1 MAYGKIKADTLVY
14 DNSGSDVE
22 VTLSSIGSKAN
33 LPASAGTVAASEV
46 VQVDA
51 NKDITGFRNI
61 TLAGDLTV
69 NGTTTTIDS
78 TTLTVEDKNIE
89 LGKVSTPTDT
99 TADGGGIT
107 LKGATDKTITWVDST
122 DNWTFNQNIEI
133 TGTAPRLIFT
143 DSNNDSDFR
152 INVDGGSF
160 QIQDTTNSSATRVA
174 VDSSGRMIIG
184 ADSAITTFTNR
195 LIQVAGDANGAGV
208 IALGRD
214 HSTLTS
220 QGLGGIEFYGN
231 DPGAAYTRTAG
242 IYCNAAAEWTSN
254 DYPSELTFKTT
265 PDGSATNTT
274 ALTLDSSQNATFVG
288 HVSLNDNKVV
298 QFGDD
303 NDFFLKH
310 DNTNAKIQNGTGE
323 LQIVNTANSPLKLY
337 TNNNVRLTIAHNGHI
352 TTSNSISDDKGNL
365 RSIPQKTGSTGTAT
379 YELVAADAG
388 KHVYH
393 ASTGSITVPP
403 TSGIFSAGDA
413 ITILNGHASGTFQ
426 ILQGTG
432 VTIWNSGD
440 GTSGTRTVGV
450 KGMCTLLCVGSN
462 GYYISGAGLT

>member
-274 ALTLDSSQNATFVG
+274 ALTLDSSQNATFAGSVTD
-288 HVSLNDNKVV
+288 SK
-298 QFGDD
+298 GDVR
-303 NDFFLKH
+303 KIPI
-310 DNTNAKIQNGTGE
+310 NAKSSAYTLISSDAGKTIRTTAGVTVPSGIFYEGE
-323 LQIVNTANSPLKLY
+323 AITIFNNSGSDI
-337 TNNNVRLTIAHNGHI
+337 TITQGSNQ
-352 TTSNSISDDKGNL
+352 TTYN
-365 RSIPQKTGSTGTAT
+365 
-379 YELVAADAG
+379 AADA
-388 KHVYH
+388 
-393 ASTGSITVPP
+393 ATGNRTL
-403 TSGIFSAGDA
+403 AGRGLC
-413 ITILNGHASGTFQ
+413 TIL
-426 ILQGTG
+426 
-432 VTIWNSGD
+432 
-440 GTSGTRTVGV
+440 
-450 KGMCTLLCVGSN
+450 CVSN
-462 GYYISGAGLT
+462 NVFVISGAGLS